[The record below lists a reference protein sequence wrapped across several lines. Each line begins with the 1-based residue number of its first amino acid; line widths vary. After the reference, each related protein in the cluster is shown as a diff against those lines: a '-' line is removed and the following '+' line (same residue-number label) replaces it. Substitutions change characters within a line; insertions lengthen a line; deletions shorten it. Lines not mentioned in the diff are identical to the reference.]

1 MNNKRG
7 YFKRTLSLML
17 SLLLV
22 LGTFCFFN
30 PFKESVEVAEAATAG
45 SYSWKV
51 TLSVYD
57 NYDWK
62 HNAMNIYVDY
72 FPDNGTSNVLTNNN
86 NSYFYVTENQFEHD
100 GYSCS
105 FTGTSAGY
113 PARVRLSEMQN
124 KNKTYN
130 ANYNCILY
138 VYNNNTKSY
147 VEIAN
152 SGNVE
157 GITKNSYLKNLDAFT
172 TSNGTYTKNST
183 FPYVASISLGQGT
196 TDLTVPGSGSET
208 ATTGSAT
215 VSDQYGV
222 QWYLE
227 PEGYKIYSNDSST
240 GDANKITATGVS
252 VESTDAGDKG
262 TFTID
267 NNFASWVSNGGNNTS
282 RYVYVKAYKDSVYS
296 NAVAVNVTNRQVKY
310 NFYNYNL
317 STKKWDTLESKYVYY
332 NYPTKSGET
341 NPTRT
346 GWVFQGYNTNSGA
359 SSGTKAPITV
369 QILKDTSWYA
379 IFTKKLNS
387 NWYWFDASGNK
398 KSENRGTTLLTTVP
412 TYTAS
417 APDVPTTVSY
427 GGSSDWQFVGWRE
440 DANAAAPTEVNRTFD
455 ENASNGDTKN
465 YYAIYQRTF
474 TLKLDGNG
482 SGNVVTKTATQ
493 YLNASGNI
501 QTFSYDLSNFNDS
514 IANTTFV
521 GWSTNSAAEYTNA
534 TNAKVT
540 LSKDTTYY
548 AIYKVGV
555 NFYNEGELYN
565 SQTITRGKNATNPAP
580 NTTGED
586 GFARPQKE
594 FDKEYEYY
602 YTGWDKSLNN
612 ITENTDINATYES
625 VLHTY
630 VTTETYATPTCT
642 ENGSKA
648 VKCGNIRKDTGE
660 YCYHVI
666 DPLNENL
673 NNITDVDAYGHSWV
687 ITPAKEPTCTT
698 DGYTMQKQCSRCT
711 VYAVDDEGN
720 EIKQTVVPAL
730 GHDIDF
736 EHDTPIEVFEH
747 NCVSDGYKIYK
758 CKRDGC
764 TYTEKVITD
773 KADSTLHNE
782 VEIPAVEVT
791 CTTNGSTAGIICSVC
806 GAIIEQPR
814 TIICEGHKWDVVK
827 AKAATCTEDGCTEG
841 KKCSV
846 CGLVI
851 STSEVIPATGHTLK
865 TIEAKDA
872 TCTEAGNTAGEVCSV
887 CGEIPEGSTYSVIP
901 ALGHEYLTE
910 PVIVKEATCSETGLQ
925 RISCQRCG
933 GGEVKEEVIPKLPH
947 TEEEIAAVEATCSS
961 YGYTSGTKCSVCG
974 EIIVAPEKIAK
985 LEHDW
990 VVTDEGKD
998 PTADE
1003 EGRTIAYECSVCHK
1017 TKGGNPIPAK
1027 GHSYGTVS
1035 ENPATCESVGTRYLR
1050 CGDCGDTKTE
1060 IIEALGH
1067 NPVAVEAVAP
1077 TCVKNGNTAGTKCS
1091 RCGEILS
1098 GCATIPATGNHT
1110 YGEDITE
1117 DATCT
1122 TEGRVYHVCTECGTV
1137 EEISV
1142 IPAKGH
1148 TEEEIAAVEA
1158 TCSSY
1163 GYTSGTMCSV
1173 CGEIIVAPEKI
1184 DKLEHTWEVVE
1195 EGYPATC
1202 TTDGKTTSFKCSVCG
1217 ATKGGNVLNKSGHS
1231 YGTYAEIAA
1240 TCEGPGKQ
1248 FKRCGNCGATT
1259 VTESN
1264 PLGHNYKEVAAV
1276 AATCTT
1282 AGTTAGVVCS
1292 RCGDIQSGCEVIEAT
1307 GHKWVEKTVEATCT
1321 TDGKVYMVCSVCGAE
1336 GETIKTIPA
1345 HHTEEA
1351 VAEVKATCTRSG
1363 YKAGTKCSVCGEIL
1377 SGCER
1382 TEPAA
1387 HTVIVYQSAI
1397 DATCNTT
1404 GWTEGTK
1411 CGVCGLIIKKSTVV
1425 ARLAHTYTSWTTVA
1439 AADCVSGG
1447 RMERECTMCGATETM
1462 TLLPKGHS
1470 YSGYATLYE
1479 PTCTETGCKQR
1490 ICKNCGEIEDVAI
1503 EAKGHVKKAVSEV
1516 AATCTAD
1523 GHTAGVKCSTCGIT
1537 LEGIETLPATGHTWE
1552 KTSSVEGDCEHD
1564 SYDVYT
1570 CATCGETEN
1579 RITKYCTGHES
1590 ETAPT
1595 CKQRCVCDIC
1605 GQEYGDYGDHN
1616 YEAVTT
1622 APTCTKEGYTTYTC
1636 TYCGDTY
1643 TALPTA
1649 ATGVHTYVE
1658 VSVEKEATCTEDG
1671 TKVLMCKTCGATVT
1685 ETIPAKGHNVTEW
1698 TVDGSNCSGT
1708 CAECGEVVTRPATDS
1723 DYTVCDR
1730 CGLKHTRSTGLFKY
1744 KGVFCSIRYFFRQI
1758 AKLFKK

>member
-1 MNNKRG
+1 
-7 YFKRTLSLML
+7 ML

-45 SYSWKV
+45 LYYVTVEITVENDKDDSGNWFKIYYTDQNGKEYVWEETNVAKETTASNTTKKYRKALVGAPTKLVVSIQGNPLDVGEWHAKKV
-51 TLSVYD
+51 TVSPNS
-57 NYDWK
+57 NYTT
-62 HNAMNIYVDY
+62 NATVVWSGNFGCNIARVGGKTTACTLT
-72 FPDNGTSNVLTNNN
+72 FPNTFSKWS
-86 NSYFYVTENQFEHD
+86 NSYGSDKVRTTD
-100 GYSCS
+100 SCMS
-105 FTGTSAGY
+105 SPIVPT
-113 PARVRLSEMQN
+113 
-124 KNKTYN
+124 
-130 ANYNCILY
+130 
-138 VYNNNTKSY
+138 
-147 VEIAN
+147 
-152 SGNVE
+152 
-157 GITKNSYLKNLDAFT
+157 
-172 TSNGTYTKNST
+172 
-183 FPYVASISLGQGT
+183 ASSLGIASGGSV
-196 TDLTVPGSGSET
+196 TVPLSGT
-208 ATTGSAT
+208 ATGSTGSAT
-215 VSDQYGV
+215 VYDQYGV
-222 QWYLE
+222 EMYHE
-227 PEGYKIYSNDSST
+227 PYNFYYNTSKTTRADENLSSNGIT
-240 GDANKITATGVS
+240 YNKNTYI
-252 VESTDAGDKG
+252 DKG
-262 TFTID
+262 QVFVTNAAKD
-267 NNFASWVSNGGNNTS
+267 WVSNNGTGYQRNI
-282 RYVYVKAYKDSVYS
+282 YVQAEYSYKYS
-296 NAVAVNVTNRQVKY
+296 GWVAVTITNCQY
-310 NFYNYNL
+310 NANFYNC
-317 STKKWDTLESKYVYY
+317 STAGNWNKLFETIPAYY
-332 NYPTKSGET
+332 NYYTTFTPGTPTLS
-341 NPTRT
+341 
-346 GWVFQGYNTNSGA
+346 GWVFKGWSTNKNA
-359 SSGTKAPITV
+359 SSGTTGGIYAKITAD
-369 QILKDTSWYA
+369 KPWYA
-379 IFTKKLNS
+379 IYNKTVNAYFNYLDEN
-387 NWYWFDASGNK
+387 GNAV
-398 KSENRGTTLLTTVP
+398 KSDNVGTTFKTTDTAYTIADSKIP
-412 TYTAS
+412 TPASKITKDGYTWS
-417 APDVPTTVSY
+417 
-427 GGSSDWQFVGWRE
+427 FVGWRA
-440 DANAAAPTEVNRTFD
+440 DTQAATKQDDSIFKIKTTDYN
-455 ENASNGDTKN
+455 NGGTKN
-465 YYAIYQRTF
+465 YYAVYQRQLELTF
-474 TLKLDGNG
+474 DGNG
-482 SGNVVTKTATQ
+482 SGNKKVNADKTQ
-493 YLNASGNI
+493 YLNAYGTKSSVTYTAAEINKYSD
-501 QTFSYDLSNFNDS
+501 TV
-514 IANTTFV
+514 ANATFV
-521 GWSTNSAAEYTNA
+521 GWADKSTDEYTNVITSDRTYNDDA
-534 TNAKVT
+534 TV
-540 LSKDTTYY
+540 Y
-548 AIYKVGV
+548 ATYKVDV
-555 NFYNEGELYN
+555 RFFNEGTQYG
-565 SQTITRGKNATNPAP
+565 STQTITRGKNATNPAP
-580 NTTGED
+580 NYTGD
-586 GFARPQKE
+586 PGFARPTKDC
-594 FDKEYEYY
+594 DKEYEYY
-602 YTGWDKSLNN
+602 YNGWNKSLNN

-673 NNITDVDAYGHSWV
+673 NNITDVGAYGHSWV

-851 STSEVIPATGHTLK
+851 STSEVIPATGHTLV

-925 RISCQRCG
+925 RISCKRCG

-961 YGYTSGTKCSVCG
+961 YGYTSGTK
-974 EIIVAPEKIAK
+974 
-985 LEHDW
+985 
-990 VVTDEGKD
+990 
-998 PTADE
+998 
-1003 EGRTIAYECSVCHK
+1003 
-1017 TKGGNPIPAK
+1017 
-1027 GHSYGTVS
+1027 
-1035 ENPATCESVGTRYLR
+1035 
-1050 CGDCGDTKTE
+1050 
-1060 IIEALGH
+1060 
-1067 NPVAVEAVAP
+1067 
-1077 TCVKNGNTAGTKCS
+1077 
-1091 RCGEILS
+1091 
-1098 GCATIPATGNHT
+1098 
-1110 YGEDITE
+1110 
-1117 DATCT
+1117 
-1122 TEGRVYHVCTECGTV
+1122 
-1137 EEISV
+1137 
-1142 IPAKGH
+1142 
-1148 TEEEIAAVEA
+1148 
-1158 TCSSY
+1158 
-1163 GYTSGTMCSV
+1163 CSV

-1321 TDGKVYMVCSVCGAE
+1321 TDGKVYNVCSVCGAE
-1336 GETIKTIPA
+1336 GETIETIPA

-1351 VAEVKATCTRSG
+1351 VAEIKATCTRSG

-1387 HTVIVYQSAI
+1387 HTVIVYQPAI
-1397 DATCNTT
+1397 DATCNTI

-1523 GHTAGVKCSTCGIT
+1523 GHTVGVKCSTCGIT

-1636 TYCGDTY
+1636 TYCGDSY

>member
-7 YFKRTLSLML
+7 YFKRTLSLLL

-45 SYSWKV
+45 SYTWRVRGTSSNDTGGWDKGILRVYGKPNNGTGTQVCIYNQSNMKINWEETNKNWSGNQTTSQYPTRLEYEYSFGGGITHRKMDAWLYIDVLKNGTWTQVLAVQCYSYEWGTNSGTKSGDVSARPAIASV
-51 TLSVYD
+51 TLSG
-57 NYDWK
+57 
-62 HNAMNIYVDY
+62 
-72 FPDNGTSNVLTNNN
+72 NGSTTVPR
-86 NSYFYVTENQFEHD
+86 
-100 GYSCS
+100 
-105 FTGTSAGY
+105 TGTASA
-113 PARVRLSEMQN
+113 S
-124 KNKTYN
+124 
-130 ANYNCILY
+130 
-138 VYNNNTKSY
+138 
-147 VEIAN
+147 
-152 SGNVE
+152 
-157 GITKNSYLKNLDAFT
+157 
-172 TSNGTYTKNST
+172 
-183 FPYVASISLGQGT
+183 
-196 TDLTVPGSGSET
+196 
-208 ATTGSAT
+208 TGSAT
-215 VSDQYGV
+215 VYDDYGKEWYQEPKYNYSVSAPTGFTYTTSNSDKGV
-222 QWYLE
+222 ITVDNNAKEWVA
-227 PEGYKIYSNDSST
+227 SNDGST
-240 GDANKITATGVS
+240 YYRTINVQATLGNKTSGWVTL
-252 VESTDAGDKG
+252 
-262 TFTID
+262 TF
-267 NNFASWVSNGGNNTS
+267 
-282 RYVYVKAYKDSVYS
+282 
-296 NAVAVNVTNRQVKY
+296 Y
-310 NFYNYNL
+310 NCQYYAIFYNYSITADNKVG
-317 STKKWDTLESKYVYY
+317 STSEKQRIGAYYKYNTTFNPSSATLD
-332 NYPTKSGET
+332 
-341 NPTRT
+341 
-346 GWVFQGYNTNSGA
+346 GWVFKGWNTEQKASTGVTSFTRSLTVDVPYYAIYEKNVYAKFNYLDANGNAASTTSA
-359 SSGTKAPITV
+359 NPAVTFTTLQSSGSI
-369 QILKDTSWYA
+369 
-379 IFTKKLNS
+379 
-387 NWYWFDASGNK
+387 
-398 KSENRGTTLLTTVP
+398 SESIIPTVP
-412 TYTAS
+412 QTITK
-417 APDVPTTVSY
+417 D
-427 GGSSDWQFVGWRE
+427 GHDWTFVGWRNDTDGATYE
-440 DANAAAPTEVNRTFD
+440 SWDDINTIYP
-455 ENASNGDTKN
+455 ENYKNGDAQN
-465 YYAIYQRTF
+465 YYAVYVRSFDLT
-474 TLKLDGNG
+474 LDGNG
-482 SGNVVTKTATQ
+482 NNNEQHFKDMKQ
-493 YLNASGNI
+493 YLNTNGAKSSVTI
-501 QTFSYDLSNFNDS
+501 IYDDIKGYTDS
-514 IANTTFV
+514 IANATFA
-521 GWSTNSAAEYTNA
+521 GWSDKSTTEYKEVAQSGTSWTFTDDA
-534 TNAKVT
+534 
-540 LSKDTTYY
+540 SIY
-548 AIYKVGV
+548 AIYSVDV
-555 NFYNEGELYN
+555 NFYNEGVKYG
-565 SQTITRGKNATNPAP
+565 STQTITRGKNATNPAP
-580 NTTGED
+580 NYTGD
-586 GFARPQKE
+586 PGFARPTKDC
-594 FDKEYEYY
+594 DKEYEYY

-648 VKCGNIRKDTGE
+648 VTCGNRRKDTGE
-660 YCYHVI
+660 YCYHEI

-687 ITPAKEPTCTT
+687 TTPAKEPTCTT

-711 VYAVDDEGN
+711 IYAVDDEGN

-736 EHDTPIEVFEH
+736 ENDTPIEVFER

-764 TYTEKVITD
+764 TYTEKVITE

-814 TIICEGHKWDVVK
+814 TIICEGHKWEVVK

-851 STSEVIPATGHTLK
+851 STSEVIPATGHKLE

-901 ALGHEYLTE
+901 ALGHEYLAE

-925 RISCQRCG
+925 RISCKRCG

-974 EIIVAPEKIAK
+974 EIIVAPEKI
-985 LEHDW
+985 
-990 VVTDEGKD
+990 
-998 PTADE
+998 
-1003 EGRTIAYECSVCHK
+1003 
-1017 TKGGNPIPAK
+1017 
-1027 GHSYGTVS
+1027 
-1035 ENPATCESVGTRYLR
+1035 
-1050 CGDCGDTKTE
+1050 
-1060 IIEALGH
+1060 
-1067 NPVAVEAVAP
+1067 
-1077 TCVKNGNTAGTKCS
+1077 
-1091 RCGEILS
+1091 
-1098 GCATIPATGNHT
+1098 
-1110 YGEDITE
+1110 
-1117 DATCT
+1117 
-1122 TEGRVYHVCTECGTV
+1122 
-1137 EEISV
+1137 
-1142 IPAKGH
+1142 
-1148 TEEEIAAVEA
+1148 
-1158 TCSSY
+1158 
-1163 GYTSGTMCSV
+1163 
-1173 CGEIIVAPEKI
+1173 
-1184 DKLEHTWEVVE
+1184 DKLDHTWEVVE

-1248 FKRCGNCGATT
+1248 YKRCGNCGATT

-1282 AGTTAGVVCS
+1282 AGTAAGVVCS

-1307 GHKWVEKTVEATCT
+1307 GHNWEEKTVEATCT

-1336 GETIKTIPA
+1336 GETISIIPA

-1351 VAEVKATCTRSG
+1351 VVEVKATCTRSG
-1363 YKAGTKCSVCGEIL
+1363 YTAGTKCSVCGEIL

-1382 TEPAA
+1382 TEPAE
-1387 HTVIVYQSAI
+1387 HSVYVEKAAKT
-1397 DATCNTT
+1397 ATCCEA
-1404 GWTEGTK
+1404 GWTEETRCAN
-1411 CGVCGLIIKKSTVV
+1411 CGIVIKKSLSV
-1425 ARLAHTYTSWTTVA
+1425 AQLDHTYSSWTTVKEA
-1439 AADCVSGG
+1439 TCTEGG
-1447 RMERECTMCGATETM
+1447 LKVRYCTVCGELDDEQM

-1470 YSGYATLYE
+1470 YSGYATISE
-1479 PTCTETGCKQR
+1479 PTCTDTGCKQR
-1490 ICKNCGEIEDVAI
+1490 ICKNCGAIEDVAI

-1552 KTSSVEGDCEHD
+1552 KTSSVEGDCEHN

-1605 GQEYGDYGDHN
+1605 GLEYGNYGEHN

-1636 TYCGDTY
+1636 TYCGDSY

-1658 VSVEKEATCTEDG
+1658 VSVEEEATCTEDG
-1671 TKVLMCKTCGATVT
+1671 TKVLKCKTCGETVT

>member
-30 PFKESVEVAEAATAG
+30 PFKDTVEVAEAATAG
-45 SYSWKV
+45 SYTWRVRGISSNDTGGWNSGTLKVYGKTNNGYGTQSTLYSADNMLINWKTKENEDKIWV
-51 TLSVYD
+51 SQRTTSQFPTSLSYAYSFGGGFTWREMKATLYIDVKVGDNWVQVLSVAC
-57 NYDWK
+57 
-62 HNAMNIYVDY
+62 NASSGA
-72 FPDNGTSNVLTNNN
+72 F
-86 NSYFYVTENQFEHD
+86 
-100 GYSCS
+100 
-105 FTGTSAGY
+105 SAASG
-113 PARVRLSEMQN
+113 
-124 KNKTYN
+124 
-130 ANYNCILY
+130 
-138 VYNNNTKSY
+138 TKSG
-147 VEIAN
+147 
-152 SGNVE
+152 S
-157 GITKNSYLKNLDAFT
+157 
-172 TSNGTYTKNST
+172 ST
-183 FPYVASISLGQGT
+183 LPYVASISLGSDT
-196 TDLTVPGSGSET
+196 TALTVPGSGTKT

-215 VSDQYGV
+215 IYDQYGRE
-222 QWYLE
+222 WYQE
-227 PEGYKIYSNDSST
+227 PQGYKIYSDANST
-240 GDANKITATGVS
+240 GDTNKITATGVS
-252 VESTDAGDKG
+252 VGSTGSNDKG
-262 TFTID
+262 TFTI
-267 NNFASWVSNGGNNTS
+267 NSNFASWVSNSGKNTS
-282 RYVYVKAYKDSVYS
+282 RTVYIRAYRGSVYS

-332 NYPTKSGET
+332 NYPTKSGVT

-369 QILKDTSWYA
+369 QILQDTSWYA

-387 NWYWFDASGNK
+387 NWYWFDASGTQ

-412 TYTAS
+412 TYTAT
-417 APDVPTTVSY
+417 APDASTTVSY

-440 DANAAAPTEVNRTFD
+440 DTNAAAPTEVNRTFD

-501 QTFSYDLSNFNDS
+501 QTFTYDLSNFNDS
-514 IANTTFV
+514 IANTTFA

-540 LSKDTTYY
+540 LSQDTTYY
-548 AIYKVGV
+548 AIYKVDV
-555 NFYNEGELYN
+555 NFYNEGELYK

-580 NTTGED
+580 NTTGAD

-612 ITENTDINATYES
+612 ITGNTDINATYES

-660 YCYHVI
+660 YCYHEI

-673 NNITDVDAYGHSWV
+673 NNITDVEAYGHSWV
-687 ITPAKEPTCTT
+687 TTPAKEPTCTT

-736 EHDTPIEVFEH
+736 ENDTPIEVFEH
-747 NCVSDGYKIYK
+747 NCVADGYKIYK

-791 CTTNGSTAGIICSVC
+791 CTTNGSTAGKICSVC

-814 TIICEGHKWDVVK
+814 TIICEGHKWEVVK

-851 STSEVIPATGHTLK
+851 STSEVIPATGHKLE
-865 TIEAKDA
+865 TIEAKAA

-925 RISCQRCG
+925 RISCKRCG

-961 YGYTSGTKCSVCG
+961 YGYT
-974 EIIVAPEKIAK
+974 
-985 LEHDW
+985 
-990 VVTDEGKD
+990 
-998 PTADE
+998 
-1003 EGRTIAYECSVCHK
+1003 
-1017 TKGGNPIPAK
+1017 
-1027 GHSYGTVS
+1027 
-1035 ENPATCESVGTRYLR
+1035 
-1050 CGDCGDTKTE
+1050 
-1060 IIEALGH
+1060 
-1067 NPVAVEAVAP
+1067 
-1077 TCVKNGNTAGTKCS
+1077 AGTK
-1091 RCGEILS
+1091 
-1098 GCATIPATGNHT
+1098 
-1110 YGEDITE
+1110 
-1117 DATCT
+1117 
-1122 TEGRVYHVCTECGTV
+1122 
-1137 EEISV
+1137 
-1142 IPAKGH
+1142 
-1148 TEEEIAAVEA
+1148 
-1158 TCSSY
+1158 
-1163 GYTSGTMCSV
+1163 CSV

-1282 AGTTAGVVCS
+1282 AGTAAGVVCS

-1307 GHKWVEKTVEATCT
+1307 GHDWVEKTVEATCT

-1336 GETIKTIPA
+1336 GETISTTPA
-1345 HHTEEA
+1345 HHTEVA

-1363 YKAGTKCSVCGEIL
+1363 CTAGTKCSVCGEIL

-1382 TEPAA
+1382 TEPAE
-1387 HTVIVYQSAI
+1387 HTVVVYQKAI

-1439 AADCVSGG
+1439 TADCVSGG
-1447 RMERECTMCGATETM
+1447 RMERECTMCGAVETM

-1490 ICKNCGEIEDVAI
+1490 ICKNCGAIEDVAI

-1537 LEGIETLPATGHTWE
+1537 LEGIETLPATGHIWE
-1552 KTSSVEGDCEHD
+1552 KTSSVEGDCEHN

-1649 ATGVHTYVE
+1649 ATGVHSYVE
-1658 VSVEKEATCTEDG
+1658 VGVEKEATCTEDG
-1671 TKVLMCKTCGATVT
+1671 TKILKCKTCGETVT
-1685 ETIPAKGHNVTEW
+1685 ETISAKGHNVTEW